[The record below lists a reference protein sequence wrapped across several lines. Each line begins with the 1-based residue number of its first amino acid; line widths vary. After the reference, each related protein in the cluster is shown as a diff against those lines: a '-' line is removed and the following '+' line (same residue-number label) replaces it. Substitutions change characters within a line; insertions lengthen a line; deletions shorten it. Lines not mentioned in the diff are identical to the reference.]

1 MQDIKVV
8 NMNELEINVNMCI
21 FKKHKI
27 EQKRQLAQYIIYSM

>member
-1 MQDIKVV
+1 MQGIKVV

-21 FKKHKI
+21 FKKKI